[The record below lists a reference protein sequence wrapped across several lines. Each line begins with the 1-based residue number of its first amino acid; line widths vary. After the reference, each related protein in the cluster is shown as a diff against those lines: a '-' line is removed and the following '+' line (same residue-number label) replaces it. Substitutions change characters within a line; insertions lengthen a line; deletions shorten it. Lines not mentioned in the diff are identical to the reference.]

1 MALLMDGSRRVLS
14 KTHLPT
20 PHDETWEKK
29 PVEVGWPSY
38 DLAFRHSVECFLV

>member
-20 PHDETWEKK
+20 PHEETWEK
-29 PVEVGWPSY
+29 PVEVGWQSY